1 MTPRDD
7 KYCKAE
13 GAFVCRWAEPD
24 CAWAGAD
31 YRHLGHAFG
40 GRTCVGVVQGR
51 NSMDIW
57 DLGWGLGTS

>member
-24 CAWAGAD
+24 CAWAGQD
-31 YRHLGHAFG
+31 YRHLGHAFD

-51 NSMDIW
+51 NSIDI
-57 DLGWGLGTS
+57 